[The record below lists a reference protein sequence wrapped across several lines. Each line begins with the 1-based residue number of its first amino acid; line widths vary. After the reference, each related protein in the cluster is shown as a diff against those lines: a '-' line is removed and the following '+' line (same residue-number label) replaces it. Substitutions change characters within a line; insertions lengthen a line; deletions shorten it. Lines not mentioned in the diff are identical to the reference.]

1 MGSIYEKKIFGILF
15 FAIYVIILIY
25 LPNTE
30 ENTMKICVLDG
41 FTTNP
46 GDLSW
51 DWLMRLGSCTVYDRT
66 PPELVAERTKDCEIV
81 ITNKTPLRRE
91 LLEALPKLKYVGL
104 LSTGYNIV
112 DWEYCKE
119 KNIPVCNI
127 PSYSTSAV
135 AQLVFALILEHTNAV
150 SLHSNSVHAGKWS
163 ACKDFCYW
171 ETPLAELSGKTIGII
186 GFGKI
191 GKAVAK
197 IAAAFEMKVI
207 ACTNHPSPFENVEFC
222 ERDELLS
229 RSDFVSIHCPL
240 TPLTEGMVNS
250 DFLSKMKKSAI
261 LINTSR
267 GQVVD
272 EEALANALNT
282 GAVAGAGL
290 DVLSTEPPKA
300 DCPLLGIK
308 NCYITPHIAWAG
320 FETRERLM
328 KICRENVEAFL
339 NGKPQNIVY

>member
-1 MGSIYEKKIFGILF
+1 
-15 FAIYVIILIY
+15 
-25 LPNTE
+25 
-30 ENTMKICVLDG
+30 MKICVLDG
-41 FTTNP
+41 YTTNP

-51 DWLMRLGSCTVYDRT
+51 DWLYECGDCTVYDRT
-66 PPELVAERTKDCEIV
+66 PADLIAERCEGCDII
-81 ITNKTPLRRE
+81 ITNKTPLRKA
-91 LLEALPKLKYVGL
+91 LLETLPNLKYVGL

-119 KNIPVCNI
+119 KGIPVCNI

-135 AQLVFALILEHTNAV
+135 AQLVFSLILEHTNSVAI
-150 SLHSNSVHAGKWS
+150 HSDSVHSGEWS

-171 ETPLAELSGKTIGII
+171 KTPLTELDGKTLGII

-197 IAAAFEMKVI
+197 IASAFGMKVV
-207 ACTNHPSPFENVEFC
+207 ANTNHPSPFECVDFKGV
-222 ERDELLS
+222 DELLAV
-229 RSDFVSIHCPL
+229 SDFVSIHCPL
-240 TPLTEGMVNS
+240 TSATEGMVNA
-250 DFLSKMKKSAI
+250 DFLSKMKKSAV

-272 EEALANALNT
+272 ENALANALRN
-282 GAVAGAGL
+282 GDIAGAGL
-290 DVLSTEPPKA
+290 DVLSTEPPSA

-308 NCYITPHIAWAG
+308 NCFITPHIAWAG

-328 KICRENVEAFL
+328 KICKENVLAYL
-339 NGKPQNIVY
+339 SGSPVNLVY

>member
-1 MGSIYEKKIFGILF
+1 
-15 FAIYVIILIY
+15 
-25 LPNTE
+25 
-30 ENTMKICVLDG
+30 MKITVLDG
-41 FTTNP
+41 YTENP

-51 DWLMRLGSCTVYDRT
+51 DWLEALGECNIYERT
-66 PPELVAERTKDCEIV
+66 PAELIAERCKGCDIV
-81 ITNKTPLRRE
+81 ITNKTPLRKE
-91 LLEALPKLKYVGL
+91 LLEKLTELKYIGL
-104 LSTGYNIV
+104 LSTGFNIV

-119 KNIPVCNI
+119 KGIPVCNI
-127 PSYSTSAV
+127 PSYSTNAV

-150 SLHSNSVHAGKWS
+150 AIHSKTVHSGEWS

-171 ETPLAELSGKTIGII
+171 KTPLYELDGKTFGII

-197 IAAAFEMKVI
+197 IASAFGMKVL
-207 ACTNHPSPFENVEFC
+207 ASTNHPAPFENVEFC
-222 ERDELLS
+222 NRDELLE
-229 RSDFVSIHCPL
+229 RSDFVSLHCPL
-240 TPLTEGMVNS
+240 TPQTEKMVNA
-250 DFLSKMKKSAI
+250 DFLSKMKKNAV

-272 EEALANALNT
+272 ETALADVLKN
-282 GAVAGAGL
+282 GVIAGAGL
-290 DVLSTEPPKA
+290 DVLETEPPKA
-300 DCPLLGIK
+300 DCPLFGLD

-339 NGKPQNIVY
+339 GGKPVNLVY